1 MKEHKTIALVGST
14 SIHTIRYLMAIAP
27 YFEQI
32 IFITNGPWAST
43 ESCPDNVIT
52 YTVNF
57 KLLNIGCRKKIA
69 NILLKH
75 QIKLV
80 HIQQANS
87 YAYHTLKAIK
97 QYKIKCKTILTTWGS
112 DILVLPKKNIMFKR
126 LVRFNLN
133 HAHIITSDSLYMSE
147 QIRKLAPLAKTI
159 HTINF
164 GIHNYPDSV
173 DMSHKQNII
182 LSNRLHKP
190 LYNIDKIIAAFA
202 RFIRDNQQFADYK
215 LVVAAS
221 GTESDTLLNLV
232 SDLGIVKSVS
242 FVGMLSY
249 SELIDYYK
257 IARIF
262 ISIPSSDATSLSVLE
277 AIGYGCYPI
286 LSNIPA
292 NLEWVLDGING
303 RICQNNNAL
312 EDYILNVLKTA
323 DFEKT
328 AKFNHDLIGQKAV
341 FENNLLKFLNL
352 YTELGFRPATHVCA
366 RE

>member
-1 MKEHKTIALVGST
+1 MVALVGSN
-14 SIHTIRYLMAIAP
+14 SIHTIRYLTTIAP
-27 YFEQI
+27 YFKQI
-32 IFITNGPWAST
+32 IFITNGQWQDDKS
-43 ESCPDNVIT
+43 SPDNIIT
-52 YTVNF
+52 YTTNF
-57 KLLNIGCRKKIA
+57 KLLNLRCRRKIA
-69 NILLKH
+69 DILLKH
-75 QIKLV
+75 KIELV

-87 YAYHTLKAIK
+87 YAYHTLKAIRL
-97 QYKIKCKTILTTWGS
+97 YKIKCKTILTTWGS
-112 DILVLPKKNIMFKR
+112 DVLVLPKTSIMFKR
-126 LVRFNLN
+126 IVKFNLN
-133 HAHIITSDSLYMSE
+133 HADIITSDSLYMSE
-147 QIRKLAPLAKTI
+147 EIRKLAARCKTI

-164 GIHNYPDSV
+164 GIHNYPDNV
-173 DMSHKQNII
+173 DMSQKQNII

-190 LYNIDKIIAAFA
+190 LYNIDKIICAFA
-202 RFIRDNQQFADYK
+202 KLIKQNKQFADYK
-215 LVVAAS
+215 LVIAAT
-221 GTESDTLLNLV
+221 GTETDKLIDLV
-232 SDLGIVKSVS
+232 NTLGIKNSVN

-249 SELIDYYK
+249 LELINYYK

-303 RICQNNNAL
+303 NICQNNEVL
-312 EDYILNVLKTA
+312 DEYILNAIKTA

-341 FENNLLKFLNL
+341 AENNLAKFISLYENL
-352 YTELGFRPATHVCA
+352 GHGFPPT

>member
-1 MKEHKTIALVGST
+1 MTWRQLQHMKEYTIALVGSN
-14 SIHTIRYLMAIAP
+14 SIHTIRYLTAIAP

-32 IFITNGPWAST
+32 IFITNGQWQNDKP
-43 ESCPDNVIT
+43 CPDNIIT
-52 YTVNF
+52 YTINF
-57 KLLNIGCRKKIA
+57 KLLNLRCRRKIA
-69 NILLKH
+69 DILLKH
-75 QIKLV
+75 KIELV

-87 YAYHTLKAIK
+87 YAYHTLKAIRL
-97 QYKIKCKTILTTWGS
+97 YKIKCNTILTTWGS
-112 DILVLPKKNIMFKR
+112 DILILPKKSIMFRRMVK
-126 LVRFNLN
+126 FNLN
-133 HAHIITSDSLYMSE
+133 HADIITSDSLYMSE
-147 QIRKLAPLAKTI
+147 EIRKLAPHSKTI

-164 GIHNYPDSV
+164 GIHNYPELV
-173 DMSHKQNII
+173 DMNHKQNII

-190 LYNIDKIIAAFA
+190 LYNIDKIVLAFA
-202 RFIRDNQQFADYK
+202 KLIKGNTQFADYK
-215 LVVAAS
+215 LVIAAS
-221 GTESDTLLNLV
+221 GTETEKLAALV
-232 SDLGIVKSVS
+232 HKLDIENSVS

-303 RICQNNNAL
+303 NICQNNEVL
-312 EDYILNVLKTA
+312 DEYILNAIKTA

-328 AKFNHDLIGQKAV
+328 AKFNHELIGQKAV
-341 FENNLLKFLNL
+341 AENNLAKFISL
-352 YTELGFRPATHVCA
+352 YSDLIKS
-366 RE
+366 